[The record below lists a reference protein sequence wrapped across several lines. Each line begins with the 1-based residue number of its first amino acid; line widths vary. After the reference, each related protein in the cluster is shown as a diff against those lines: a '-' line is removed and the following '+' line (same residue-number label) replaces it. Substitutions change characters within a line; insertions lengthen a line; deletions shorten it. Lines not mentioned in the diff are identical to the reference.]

1 LKLPTPR
8 IIANRL
14 WEERS
19 MEMSKMTIPLAVRI
33 SSWSS
38 SRNPI
43 DLEPRK
49 GKRPQAEMKQ
59 RPLNRDEIAALTAGL
74 TKNEERRLKDW
85 FRTVDRMTESLE
97 RLKTLESYPLPV
109 RISHLGKSLI
119 PKAEWSAPEEERA
132 RPTSRPDSLQLRIPL
147 RTIRRLYERFVGELP
162 VLIGTYHDPALT
174 KNKQLDGKSE
184 TIGLTT
190 IRWRSVTSKMVVP
203 RMSVMSAEEME
214 WVI

>member
-1 LKLPTPR
+1 
-8 IIANRL
+8 
-14 WEERS
+14 
-19 MEMSKMTIPLAVRI
+19 MTIPLAVRI

-38 SRNPI
+38 SRNSV

-59 RPLNRDEIAALTAGL
+59 RPLNRDEIATLTVGL

-85 FRTVDRMTESLE
+85 FRMADRMTESLE

-109 RISHLGKSLI
+109 RISHLGKSLM
-119 PKAEWSAPEEERA
+119 PKAEWSAPEEVRA
-132 RPTSRPDSLQLRIPL
+132 RPTSRPTSLQLKIPL
-147 RTIRRLYERFVGELP
+147 RTIRRLYEEFVGELP
-162 VLIGTYHDPALT
+162 VLIGTYHDAALT
-174 KNKQLDGKSE
+174 KNKELDGKSE
-184 TIGLTT
+184 NIGLTS

>member
-1 LKLPTPR
+1 
-8 IIANRL
+8 
-14 WEERS
+14 

-38 SRNPI
+38 SRNPV

-85 FRTVDRMTESLE
+85 FRISDRMTESLE

-109 RISHLGKSLI
+109 RISHLGKFLM

-132 RPTSRPDSLQLRIPL
+132 RPTSRPNSLQLKIPL
-147 RTIRRLYERFVGELP
+147 RTTRRLYERFVGELP